1 MILVVGATGVLGS
14 EICRLLCES
23 GEEVRAL
30 VRHGSPR
37 EARLRHLGV
46 SVVNGDMASRVAL
59 EEACA
64 GARVVISTATAM
76 GSTEK
81 GNSLRVVDR
90 DGQLLLVNTARSAG
104 VEHFIHISISP
115 NLGGNSPLVRYKR
128 EVEQAV
134 RSSGM
139 RWTILQ
145 PSVFMDIWL
154 SGLLGWDFS
163 KAQAMIFG
171 SGVGRISYIAVSDV
185 ARYAV
190 LAAHDARLWNR
201 EIPLGGPADVSPND
215 VVKVFEDVSSRKY
228 KVRKAPAPLLA
239 LLSPVVSMLDD
250 RKGSGMALG
259 AECSKGDCISSPLQ
273 KELGLKLTTVREYAE
288 RVIAAAKASKF

>member
-1 MILVVGATGVLGS
+1 MILVVGATGVLGN
-14 EICRLLCES
+14 EICRLLRES
-23 GEEVRAL
+23 GQEVRAF

-37 EARLRHLGV
+37 EGRLRTLGV
-46 SVVNGDMASRVAL
+46 SVVNGDLASRVAL

-64 GARVVISTATAM
+64 GVKVVISTATAM

-81 GNSLRVVDR
+81 GNSLRAVDR
-90 DGQLLLVNTARSAG
+90 DGQLLLVDVAKAAG
-104 VEHFIHISISP
+104 VEHFIHISLSP
-115 NLGGNSPLVRYKR
+115 NLGGNSPLVRFKR
-128 EVEQAV
+128 EVAQAV

-154 SGLLGWDFS
+154 SSLLGWDFA
-163 KAQAMIFG
+163 KAQAMVFG
-171 SGVGRISYIAVSDV
+171 SGLGRISYISVGDV

-190 LAAHDARLWNR
+190 LAIHDSRLWNQD
-201 EIPLGGPADVSPND
+201 IPLGGPADLSPNE
-215 VVKVFEDVSSRKY
+215 VVRIFEEVSHRKY
-228 KVRKAPAPLLA
+228 RVKKAPAPVLA
-239 LLSPVVSMLDD
+239 MLSPVVSLLDD

-273 KELGLKLTTVREYAE
+273 AELGLKLTSVRDYAE
-288 RVIAAAKASKF
+288 RVIAGLS